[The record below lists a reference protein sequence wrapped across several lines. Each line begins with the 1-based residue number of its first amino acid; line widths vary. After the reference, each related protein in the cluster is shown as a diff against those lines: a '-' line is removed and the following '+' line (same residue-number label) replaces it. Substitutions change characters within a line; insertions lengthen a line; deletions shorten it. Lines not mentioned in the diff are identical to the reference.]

1 MNQLIALGKSKHAG
15 SASSRQA
22 IPRVLHL
29 INGEH
34 FSGAERVQ
42 DLLGMTLPDIGYDV
56 GFACLKPRL
65 FPEKRQSE
73 NELFE
78 TPMRSKLDFKT
89 IRKISHEARQGRF
102 EILHAHTPRTL
113 MAGSLIKRKLGLPLI
128 YHVHS
133 PVGHDSTRSFANRIN
148 RFVES
153 WSARQ
158 VDHFICVSDSIRDYM
173 LSIGHP
179 AEKLTTVPNGVSV
192 VNGTPERVTPSQVWT
207 LGTTALFR
215 PRKGTEVLLQALA
228 ILRERQYD
236 VRLLAVG
243 PFETPDYESKIQK
256 LVSELGLADAIEWTG
271 FVSDVAQQFQRMD
284 AFVLPSL
291 FGEGLPMVI
300 LEAMALGTPVISAEV
315 EGVNQAIRG
324 GTDGLIFRPGDAN
337 ALADCVVDLIEK
349 RYDWQALR
357 QSALDRQRTQFSDVS
372 MAHGVAEVYQ
382 NLLSEQRA

>member
-1 MNQLIALGKSKHAG
+1 MF
-15 SASSRQA
+15 ASSGS
-22 IPRVLHL
+22 VLARFWQSCSTVVPSFDRFWFGFCKVL
-29 INGEH
+29 ASFGW
-34 FSGAERVQ
+34 A
-42 DLLGMTLPDIGYDV
+42 
-56 GFACLKPRL
+56 FAC
-65 FPEKRQSE
+65 FSSQ
-73 NELFE
+73 
-78 TPMRSKLDFKT
+78 RSKTVEQVK
-89 IRKISHEARQGRF
+89 
-102 EILHAHTPRTL
+102 RTRTHL
-113 MAGSLIKRKLGLPLI
+113 SSAGFGK
-128 YHVHS
+128 
-133 PVGHDSTRSFANRIN
+133 F
-148 RFVES
+148 
-153 WSARQ
+153 
-158 VDHFICVSDSIRDYM
+158 
-173 LSIGHP
+173 
-179 AEKLTTVPNGVSV
+179 
-192 VNGTPERVTPSQVWT
+192 
-207 LGTTALFR
+207 FR
-215 PRKGTEVLLQALA
+215 LLQALA